1 MIMSETITKK
11 KNARIASVEFWRF
24 LFTVLV
30 MLYHLE
36 IYYTS
41 GKLFPSGTSAV
52 EFFFVLSGFL
62 IALSAGHWFEKNP
75 EPLSAKDAAA
85 KATQFVWKKVKAILP
100 VIIVTL
106 ILHYAMNGGGFS
118 RKNTLDAVLNSE
130 WDILFMVGTP
140 FGYANGGC
148 PIVPLWFLT
157 ALFVAGYVYTYMLYR
172 KFHFTLFLAPL
183 LGVLLYSFFTLN
195 SSLVLD
201 FYAKMGFMTAGM
213 VKAFAEV
220 ALGMAM
226 YSLYAHLSK
235 KKISPLWEVVLT
247 LLMLFSIY
255 RYFAL
260 TIKASSSLDNFR
272 RIVYIMII
280 ILLSFLNKDMITSVL
295 NRGFAR
301 FLGSISMT
309 MYVCHYTLC
318 NYFFAVVRALW
329 KNNPMSTFLKEL
341 NGSAGGFGGFGGG
354 TINWKIRVCYVV
366 FVFVIALLIHYLVKL
381 ITKLLTPKPKAA
393 PPANP
398 ETVPAPSAAE

>member
-1 MIMSETITKK
+1 MPSAYLKGMDITMSETITKK

-62 IALSAGHWFEKNP
+62 IALSAGHWFEKHP
-75 EPLSAKDAAA
+75 EPLSAKEAGI
-85 KATQFVWKKVKAILP
+85 KATQFVWKKVKVILP
-100 VIIVTL
+100 VIIITL

-118 RKNTLDAVLNSE
+118 RKSTLEAILNSE
-130 WDILFMVGTP
+130 WDLLFMVGTP

-157 ALFVAGYVYTYMLYR
+157 ALFIAGYVYTYMLYR
-172 KFHFTLFLAPL
+172 NFHFTLFLAPL
-183 LGVLLYSFFTLN
+183 IGVMLYSFFTLN

-201 FYAKMGFMTAGM
+201 FYAKMGFMTAGT

-226 YSLYAHLSK
+226 YHLYDHLSH
-235 KKISPLWEVVLT
+235 KKIGPVWEVVLT
-247 LLMLFSIY
+247 ILMLFAIY

-260 TIKASSSLDNFR
+260 TIKANSS
-272 RIVYIMII
+272 
-280 ILLSFLNKDMITSVL
+280 ILLSFLNKDLITSVL
-295 NRGFAR
+295 NHGWAR

-329 KNNPMSTFLKEL
+329 KINPLSTFLKEL
-341 NGSAGGFGGFGGG
+341 NGSAGAFGGFGGG
-354 TINWKIRVCYVV
+354 TINWKIRVCYVL
-366 FVFVIALLIHYLVKL
+366 FVFVIAIIIHLLVKL
-381 ITKLLTPKPKAA
+381 ITKALTPKPKAD
-393 PPANP
+393 PPSP
-398 ETVPAPSAAE
+398 QIVPADNAAD

>member
-1 MIMSETITKK
+1 MSETITKK

-30 MLYHLE
+30 CLYHLE

-62 IALSAGHWFEKNP
+62 IALSAGNWFEKHP
-75 EPLSAKDAAA
+75 EPLGPKEAGAR
-85 KATQFVWKKVKAILP
+85 ATQFVWKKVKAIFP
-100 VIIVTL
+100 VIVVTL

-118 RKNTLDAVLNSE
+118 RSSTLQAILNSE
-130 WDILFMVGTP
+130 WDLLFMVGTP

-172 KFHFTLFLAPL
+172 NFHFTLFLAPL

-201 FYAKMGFMTAGM
+201 FYAKMGFLTAGT

-220 ALGMAM
+220 ALGMSM
-226 YSLYAHLSK
+226 YHLYAHLRGK
-235 KKISPLWEVVLT
+235 KLHPLWEVALT
-247 LLMLFSIY
+247 VLMLFAIY

-260 TIKASSSLDNFR
+260 TVKANAGLDNFR
-272 RIVYIMII
+272 RIVYIMIF
-280 ILLSFLNKDMITSVL
+280 ILLSFLTKDLITSVL
-295 NRGFAR
+295 NHGFSR

-318 NYFFAVVRALW
+318 NYYFAVVNALA
-329 KNNPMSTFLKEL
+329 KNNPTSGFLKGL
-341 NGSAGGFGGFGGG
+341 TGSSAMGFSSYGGG
-354 TINWKIRVCYVV
+354 TINWSIRITYIL
-366 FVFVIALLIHYLVKL
+366 FVIVIAVIIHLLVKL
-381 ITKLLTPKPKAA
+381 IAKLLAPKPKAE
-393 PPANP
+393 PPAKP
-398 ETVPAPSAAE
+398 ETVPAPDAAE

>member
-1 MIMSETITKK
+1 MSETITKK

-30 MLYHLE
+30 CLYHLE

-62 IALSAGHWFEKNP
+62 IALSAGHWFEKHP
-75 EPLSAKDAAA
+75 EPLSSKEAAA
-85 KATQFVWKKVKAILP
+85 RATQFVWKKVKAIFP
-100 VIIVTL
+100 VIVVTL
-106 ILHYAMNGGGFS
+106 ILHYAMNGGGYS
-118 RKNTLDAVLNSE
+118 RGSTLDAILNSE
-130 WDILFMVGTP
+130 WDLLFMVGTP

-172 KFHFTLFLAPL
+172 NFHFTLFLAPL

-201 FYAKMGFMTAGM
+201 FYAKMGFMTAGT

-226 YSLYAHLSK
+226 YHLYAHLSK
-235 KKISPLWEVVLT
+235 KKLHPLWEVVLT
-247 LLMLFSIY
+247 ILMLFAIY

-260 TIKASSSLDNFR
+260 TIKANAGLDNFR
-272 RIVYIMII
+272 RIVYIMVI
-280 ILLSFLNKDMITSVL
+280 ILLSFLNKDLITSVL
-295 NRGFAR
+295 NHGFAR

-318 NYFFAVVRALW
+318 NYYFAVVGALW
-329 KNNPMSTFLKEL
+329 KHNPTSGFLRAL
-341 NGSAGGFGGFGGG
+341 NGSAGAGFGGFGGG
-354 TINWKIRVCYVV
+354 TINWSIRICYIL
-366 FVFVIALLIHYLVKL
+366 FVFVIALIIHLLIKLV
-381 ITKLLTPKPKAA
+381 TKLLTPKPKAE
-393 PPANP
+393 PPAKP
-398 ETVPAPSAAE
+398 ETVPAPGAAE

>member
-1 MIMSETITKK
+1 MAFRSLLR
-11 KNARIASVEFWRF
+11 NPFRC
-24 LFTVLV
+24 
-30 MLYHLE
+30 
-36 IYYTS
+36 
-41 GKLFPSGTSAV
+41 
-52 EFFFVLSGFL
+52 FL

-118 RKNTLDAVLNSE
+118 RKNTLDAILNSE

-255 RYFAL
+255 RYFA
-260 TIKASSSLDNFR
+260 A
-272 RIVYIMII
+272 
-280 ILLSFLNKDMITSVL
+280 LLSQKCEPTPPSL
-295 NRGFAR
+295 
-301 FLGSISMT
+301 
-309 MYVCHYTLC
+309 LC
-318 NYFFAVVRALW
+318 RLDGL
-329 KNNPMSTFLKEL
+329 PL
-341 NGSAGGFGGFGGG
+341 
-354 TINWKIRVCYVV
+354 
-366 FVFVIALLIHYLVKL
+366 
-381 ITKLLTPKPKAA
+381 
-393 PPANP
+393 
-398 ETVPAPSAAE
+398 

>member
-1 MIMSETITKK
+1 MSETITKK

-30 MLYHLE
+30 CLYHLE

-75 EPLSAKDAAA
+75 QPLSPKEACV
-85 KATQFVWKKVKAILP
+85 KATQFVWKKVKVIFP
-100 VIIVTL
+100 VIVVTL
-106 ILHYAMNGGGFS
+106 ILHYAMNGGGYS
-118 RKNTLDAVLNSE
+118 RSSTLEAILNSE
-130 WDILFMVGTP
+130 WDLLFMVGTP

-157 ALFVAGYVYTYMLYR
+157 ALFIAGYVYTYMLYR
-172 KFHFTLFLAPL
+172 NFHFTLFLAPL
-183 LGVLLYSFFTLN
+183 IGVLLYSFFTLN

-201 FYAKMGFMTAGM
+201 FYAKMGFMTAGT

-220 ALGMAM
+220 ALGIAM
-226 YSLYAHLSK
+226 YHLYAHLRK
-235 KKISPLWEVVLT
+235 KKLSSLWEVVLT
-247 LLMLFSIY
+247 ILMIFAIY

-260 TIKASSSLDNFR
+260 TIKVGTGLDNFR

-280 ILLSFLNKDMITSVL
+280 ILLSFLNKDLITSVL
-295 NRGFAR
+295 NHGFAR

-318 NYFFAVVRALW
+318 NYYFAIVGALW
-329 KNNPMSTFLKEL
+329 KHNPMSSFLRAL
-341 NGSAGGFGGFGGG
+341 NGSAGTGFGGYGGG
-354 TINWKIRVCYVV
+354 TINWSIRICYILFVMVV
-366 FVFVIALLIHYLVKL
+366 AIILHFLVQL
-381 ITKLLTPKPKAA
+381 VTKALTPKPKAE
-393 PPANP
+393 PPAS
-398 ETVPAPSAAE
+398 EIVPAPGAEE

>member
-1 MIMSETITKK
+1 MSESLAKK
-11 KNARIASVEFWRF
+11 KNSRIASVEFWRF
-24 LFTVLV
+24 VFTVLV
-30 MLYHLE
+30 CLYHLE

-75 EPLSAKDAAA
+75 QPLSSKEAAV
-85 KATQFVWKKVKAILP
+85 KATQFVWKKVKAIFP
-100 VIIVTL
+100 VIVITL

-118 RKNTLDAVLNSE
+118 RSNWLDAVLHSE
-130 WDILFMVGTP
+130 WDLLFMVGTP

-157 ALFVAGYVYTYMLYR
+157 ALFIAGYVYTYMLYR
-172 KFHFTLFLAPL
+172 NFHFTLFLAPL

-201 FYAKMGFMTAGM
+201 FYAKMGFMTAGT
-213 VKAFAEV
+213 VKAFAEL

-226 YSLYAHLSK
+226 YHLYAHLSK
-235 KKISPLWEVVLT
+235 KKLNPLWEVVLT
-247 LLMLFSIY
+247 VLMLFAIY

-260 TIKASSSLDNFR
+260 TIKANANLDNFR

-280 ILLSFLNKDMITSVL
+280 ILLSFLNKDVITTVL

-301 FLGSISMT
+301 FLGSLSMT

-318 NYFFAVVRALW
+318 NYYFSIVNALF
-329 KNNPMSTFLKEL
+329 KHNPASAFLKSL
-341 NGSAGGFGGFGGG
+341 VGSSSYGFGGFGGG
-354 TINWKIRVCYVV
+354 KINWQIRVTYIV
-366 FVFVIALLIHYLVKL
+366 FVTVISLIIHFLVKL
-381 ITKLLTPKPKAA
+381 ITGLLTPKPKAGL
-393 PPANP
+393 PAP
-398 ETVPAPSAAE
+398 ETFPAKPAEE

>member
-1 MIMSETITKK
+1 MSETLTKK

-24 LFTVLV
+24 VFTVLV
-30 MLYHLE
+30 CLYHLE

-62 IALSAGHWFEKNP
+62 IALSAGHWFEKHP
-75 EPLSAKDAAA
+75 EPLGSKDAAA
-85 KATQFVWKKVKAILP
+85 RATQFVWKKIKAIFP
-100 VIIVTL
+100 VIVVTL
-106 ILHYAMNGGGFS
+106 ILHFAINGAGYS
-118 RKNTLDAVLNSE
+118 RKSVLDAVLNSE
-130 WDILFMVGTP
+130 WDLLFLVGTP
-140 FGYANGGC
+140 FGYSNGGC

-172 KFHFTLFLAPL
+172 NYHFTLFLAPL
-183 LGVLLYSFFTLN
+183 VGVLLYSFFTLN

-220 ALGMAM
+220 ALGMAI
-226 YSLYAHLSK
+226 YHLYDHLRK
-235 KKISPLWEVVLT
+235 KKLHPLWEAALT
-247 LLMLFSIY
+247 VLMLFAIY

-260 TIKASSSLDNFR
+260 TIKANANLDNFR

-280 ILLSFLNKDMITSVL
+280 ILLSFLNKDLITIVL
-295 NRGFAR
+295 NRGVAR

-309 MYVCHYTLC
+309 MYVCHFTLC
-318 NYFFAVVRALW
+318 NYFFAVINALR
-329 KNNPMSTFLKEL
+329 KAHPTSALLKEL
-341 NGSAGGFGGFGGG
+341 GGSSAFGFSGYGGG
-354 TINWKIRVCYVV
+354 TINWKIRVCYIL
-366 FVFVIALLIHYLVKL
+366 FVMVIAILIHYLVKL
-381 ITKLLTPKPKAA
+381 LTKLLTPKPKAD

-398 ETVPAPSAAE
+398 ETVPAQAAAE

>member
-1 MIMSETITKK
+1 MSETLTKK

-30 MLYHLE
+30 CLYHLE

-75 EPLSAKDAAA
+75 QPLSSKDAGI

-100 VIIVTL
+100 VIIITL

-118 RKNTLDAVLNSE
+118 RKSTLEAVLNSE
-130 WDILFMVGTP
+130 WDLLFMVGTP

-157 ALFVAGYVYTYMLYR
+157 ALFIAGYVYTYMLYR
-172 KFHFTLFLAPL
+172 NFHFTLFLAPL

-201 FYAKMGFMTAGM
+201 FYAKMGFMTAGT

-220 ALGMAM
+220 ALGMSM
-226 YSLYAHLSK
+226 YHLYAYLSK
-235 KKISPLWEVVLT
+235 KKLNPLWEVVLT
-247 LLMLFSIY
+247 VLMIFAIY
-255 RYFAL
+255 RYFTL
-260 TIKASSSLDNFR
+260 TIKAGTGLDNFR

-280 ILLSFLNKDMITSVL
+280 ILLSFLNKDIITSVL

-318 NYFFAVVRALW
+318 NYFFTIVNALR
-329 KNNPMSTFLKEL
+329 KANPTSAFLKEL
-341 NGSAGGFGGFGGG
+341 GGSSGFGFSGYGGG
-354 TINWKIRVCYVV
+354 TINWKIRICYILFVV
-366 FVFVIALLIHYLVKL
+366 VVAILLHYLVKL
-381 ITKLLTPKPKAA
+381 ITKLLTPKPKAQ
-393 PPANP
+393 PPAP
-398 ETVPAPSAAE
+398 EIVPAESAAE